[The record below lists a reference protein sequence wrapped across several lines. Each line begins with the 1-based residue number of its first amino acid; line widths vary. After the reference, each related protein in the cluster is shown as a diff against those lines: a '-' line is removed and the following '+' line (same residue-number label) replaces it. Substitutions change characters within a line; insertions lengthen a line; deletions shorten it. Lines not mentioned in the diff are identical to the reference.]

1 MVATAERSFH
11 ATYIKVYRR
20 APPLFRV
27 WNPANAPA
35 ISVTHRRSQLLV
47 RVLLE
52 FAAVHIEHVL
62 SQRFRRR
69 KHLMARSYC
78 ASEVHQP
85 LVCHQLP
92 FFLEVF
98 VAVPGDALA
107 IRAHWHGCVQQQSHQ
122 QKGGIS
128 LAAPFRLRPID
139 PGRTTTRTSQDFPTP
154 NAPGLSF
161 HSWRTPG
168 PKDGTKTLC
177 WCRALTRERPTTR
190 AAESSVGARTPRR
203 VRAARRAEENPMPLR
218 GRHQVA

>member
-1 MVATAERSFH
+1 
-11 ATYIKVYRR
+11 
-20 APPLFRV
+20 
-27 WNPANAPA
+27 
-35 ISVTHRRSQLLV
+35 VTRRRSQLLV

-98 VAVPGDALA
+98 VAVPGGALA

-139 PGRTTTRTSQDFPTP
+139 
-154 NAPGLSF
+154 
-161 HSWRTPG
+161 H
-168 PKDGTKTLC
+168 PKK
-177 WCRALTRERPTTR
+177 R
-190 AAESSVGARTPRR
+190 
-203 VRAARRAEENPMPLR
+203 
-218 GRHQVA
+218 